1 MYYSAYS
8 DDYHGAAG
16 DDDDSEGGGGSEVMV
31 EALYKK
37 NNDEDDDYEQH
48 CVQFLNENLFKKTRR
63 NHNFL
68 FQILH
73 QAPTIN
79 SNNKN
84 SSIPL
89 YSLLPLPRLLL
100 SVN

>member
-1 MYYSAYS
+1 
-8 DDYHGAAG
+8 
-16 DDDDSEGGGGSEVMV
+16 MV

-48 CVQFLNENLFKKTRR
+48 CVQFLNENLFMKTRQ

-68 FQILH
+68 FKILH

-84 SSIPL
+84 SPIPL

>member
-48 CVQFLNENLFKKTRR
+48 CVQFLNENLFMKTRQ

-68 FQILH
+68 FKILH